1 MLESQ
6 KQKQRGFTKG
16 MKSEASCIIKKG
28 GLRMTTPAKELK
40 PMKTYKDRMFRMIF
54 SEKEK
59 LLELYN
65 AVSGKN

>member
-1 MLESQ
+1 
-6 KQKQRGFTKG
+6 
-16 MKSEASCIIKKG
+16 
-28 GLRMTTPAKELK
+28 MTTPAKELK

>member
-1 MLESQ
+1 
-6 KQKQRGFTKG
+6 
-16 MKSEASCIIKKG
+16 MKSEASCTIKKG

-59 LLELYN
+59 LLELN
-65 AVSGKN
+65 IQSKHAVKIAPLYIGSV